1 MPKKVNNT
9 IKLVVLHIVV
19 EHPGIYL
26 KEIQSKGSNISL
38 STICHL
44 LQEQH
49 FSREKLRLVARQRDE
64 LYGAVYAAEMALY
77 SPDMF
82 IFLEETGSDRRNAL
96 RKYGYSFR
104 GVPAVSHK
112 LLIRG
117 QLLSTIACISMEGIL
132 EYKTVQTSVDGD
144 TFYSVQLLPLLM
156 PFNGINPH
164 SVVVMDN
171 AGISGLITEAGALLI
186 YLPPYS
192 PDFNPIEEAFSK
204 VKTHTKTY
212 EQELDLSS
220 TDLQDIILLSF
231 TQITPNDCY
240 NLIDHCGIY
249 T

>member
-1 MPKKVNNT
+1 M
-9 IKLVVLHIVV
+9 
-19 EHPGIYL
+19 
-26 KEIQSKGSNISL
+26 Q
-38 STICHL
+38 
-44 LQEQH
+44 
-49 FSREKLRLVARQRDE
+49 QRWHCT
-64 LYGAVYAAEMALY
+64 AQII
-77 SPDMF
+77 MF
-82 IFLEETGSDRRNAL
+82 IFLDETGSDRRNAL

-104 GVPAVSHK
+104 GMPAVSHK

-117 QLLSTIACISMEGIL
+117 QHLSTIACISMEGIL

-144 TFYSVQLLPLLM
+144 TFYEFVSVQLLPLLM

-171 AGISGLITEAGALLI
+171 ASMHHVEGISGLITEAGALLI

-204 VKTHTKTY
+204 VKTHIKTY
-212 EQELDLSS
+212 EHAQELDLGS

-240 NLIDHCGIY
+240 NWIDHCGIY